1 MIKFITKT
9 VDALSSDTAM
19 KVIIVMSV
27 TYFTFQIIR
36 VILM

>member
-1 MIKFITKT
+1 MNKINKII
-9 VDALSSDTAM
+9 DALESDTAM

>member
-1 MIKFITKT
+1 MNKFIN
-9 VDALSSDTAM
+9 ALSSDTAM
-19 KVIIVMSV
+19 KVIIVMSI